1 MIQLPESLDFQA
13 VNILLEK
20 FRGVGEHDLPEVVTA
35 SWNVAGY
42 CLHMGIPLV
51 HQDNPMMVISEE
63 KIVDELEG
71 VISDPDVE
79 SIKKGILSEAAL
91 MFLLKLALKYIM
103 G

>member
-35 SWNVAGY
+35 SWNIAGY

-51 HQDNPMMVISEE
+51 HQENPMMVVSDEAC
-63 KIVDELEG
+63 VDELEG
-71 VISDPDVE
+71 IISDPNID
-79 SIKKGILSEAAL
+79 SIKKGILSSAAI
-91 MFLLKLALKYIM
+91 MFLLKLALKYILA
-103 G
+103 